1 MRVSRLNAPGNNDTN
16 CYPGTPIILHAL
28 STTGNLSMAY
38 RMLQESKAPS
48 WLYAVLMG
56 STTMWERWDS
66 MLPDGKINPGE
77 MTSFN
82 HYALGSVAAF
92 MHAVIGGLKPL
103 SEGWKKIL
111 IQPQPGGTLTSAKTR
126 HISPYGEISCHW
138 EIQGDKLHVAVVVPP
153 NSTARIALAGL
164 EEEVGSG
171 RKEYVVDYK
180 QDERWPPAPFKHPF
194 MQKEDD
200 TFVA

>member
-1 MRVSRLNAPGNNDTN
+1 MRVSRLSAPGNNGTN

-28 STTGNLSMAY
+28 SATGNLPMAY

-92 MHAVIGGLKPL
+92 MHGVIGGLKPL

-126 HISPYGEISCHW
+126 HISPYGEISCEW
-138 EIQGDKLHVAVVVPP
+138 EIRADKLHVAVVVPP
-153 NSTARIALAGL
+153 NSTARIAFAGL

-180 QDERWPPAPFKHPF
+180 QDERWPPVPFKHPF

>member
-1 MRVSRLNAPGNNDTN
+1 
-16 CYPGTPIILHAL
+16 
-28 STTGNLSMAY
+28 MAY

-92 MHAVIGGLKPL
+92 MHNVIGGLVPL
-103 SEGWKKIL
+103 EAGWKKIR
-111 IQPQPGGTLTSAKTR
+111 IQPQPGGTLTSANTR
-126 HISPYGEISCHW
+126 HISPYGEVSCEW
-138 EIQGDKLHVAVVVPP
+138 EIRGDKLYVSVVVPP
-153 NSTARIALAGL
+153 NTTASVILPGIK
-164 EEEVGSG
+164 EELGSG
-171 RKEYVVDYK
+171 RKEYIVDYK
-180 QDERWPPAPFKHPF
+180 QDERWPPQPFKHPF
-194 MQKEDD
+194 MMPQED